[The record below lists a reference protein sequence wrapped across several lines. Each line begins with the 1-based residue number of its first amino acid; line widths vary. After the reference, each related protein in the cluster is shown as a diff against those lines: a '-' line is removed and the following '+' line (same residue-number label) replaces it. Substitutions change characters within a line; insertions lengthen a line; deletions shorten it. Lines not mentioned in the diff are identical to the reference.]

1 METKISEIRKEYT
14 RGKLTQCTIND
25 NPFEQFEEWLNDAIV
40 HNADIKNQ
48 FNLPQKGI
56 KYHDE
61 DRLSYDVMDTTIEM
75 STTLSKNPQCGRE
88 WCYKGI
94 SHIVV
99 KYSGPISDP
108 IDGGTIYFEPYYNH
122 HIWFDKKKYGEW
134 GILYSKVYIITRIK
148 NANIEDVRDYGISG
162 EDGSIF
168 FQYVEKVVDDNM

>member
-1 METKISEIRKEYT
+1 MMESSSKISSICLKKESNT
-14 RGKLTQCTIND
+14 MMRIGCPMTSWTPPL
-25 NPFEQFEEWLNDAIV
+25 
-40 HNADIKNQ
+40 
-48 FNLPQKGI
+48 
-56 KYHDE
+56 
-61 DRLSYDVMDTTIEM
+61 
-75 STTLSKNPQCGRE
+75 E

>member
-1 METKISEIRKEYT
+1 MVSLSGICLLKGETVPQKT
-14 RGKLTQCTIND
+14 
-25 NPFEQFEEWLNDAIV
+25 EWKGGRLIYDGVI
-40 HNADIKNQ
+40 IKNQ

-75 STTLSKNPQCGRE
+75 STTLSKNPQRGRE

-108 IDGGTIYFEPYYNH
+108 NHTI
-122 HIWFDKKKYGEW
+122 
-134 GILYSKVYIITRIK
+134 TT
-148 NANIEDVRDYGISG
+148 ISG
-162 EDGSIF
+162 LMKKNMGNGGFCTPKSILLPESRMRILRMSETMESAGRTEASF
-168 FQYVEKVVDDNM
+168 SSMWKKW